1 VRIVWEKSVYIGNA
15 PVFCTIC
22 DRRSHPLQVE
32 GQLLLA
38 VLYDQR
44 GVAYGEVCRS
54 CVSAGSAGIKAMLH
68 ERIQILQK
76 KANELQRL
84 AQTDIQ
90 TPTLEQEFRSHRREA
105 L

>member
-1 VRIVWEKSVYIGNA
+1 MKIVWEKSVYIGNA
-15 PVFCTIC
+15 PIFCTIC
-22 DRRSHPLQVE
+22 DRRSLPLQVE

-44 GVAYGEVCRS
+44 GIACGEVCRS
-54 CVSAGSAGIKAMLH
+54 CVSAGSAGIKAMLQ
-68 ERIQILQK
+68 ERIQILQNK
-76 KANELQRL
+76 TSELQRL

-90 TPTLEQEFRSHRREA
+90 TPTLEQEFRSHRREV